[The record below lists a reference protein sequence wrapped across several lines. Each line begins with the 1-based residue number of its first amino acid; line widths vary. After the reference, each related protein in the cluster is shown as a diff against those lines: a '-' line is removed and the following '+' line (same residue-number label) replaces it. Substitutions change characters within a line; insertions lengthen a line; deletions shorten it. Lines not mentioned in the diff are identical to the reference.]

1 MIVIENGDKL
11 RGDATNAAEVD
22 FSVHGLDDNALTQ
35 LADGQLPATTGDLYV
50 ADSTD
55 VITSIILVNTGS
67 AHNHVNL
74 YLLPAAGTAR
84 RLIAKDLQLEA
95 GYSLHFDGAKVM
107 VLTSLGGLAYIG
119 EKGETGATGPEGPT
133 GPTGPT
139 GAEGP
144 TGPTGPTGADG
155 EDAYCYIAYASDD
168 SGTGFTTTFNAALD
182 YIAILSTDTELV
194 SPSPQASD
202 FAGLW
207 KKYKGETGE
216 TGATG
221 ATGAAGADGDD
232 AYVYIAYAS
241 DDSGTGFTTTFNSAL
256 DYIAILTTD
265 TELTSPSPQASDFAG
280 LWKKYKGEKGDS
292 GGMDIETTAASD
304 FIVSA
309 GSPLAWAKKTLA
321 EVKAIIGLGT
331 NRFIQIQHAQT
342 GDLISGNTVLP
353 CDDTTPQKTEGFE
366 IITCAITPKATGNI
380 LLVIAV
386 VQTAHYVTSALGG
399 MALFTNDNSDAVAT
413 AVGAVAYGGT
423 IKPIIYKMAAANT
436 DAITFK
442 VRGGPLSS
450 GTMYINSVPGSTT
463 RSMNGLNAT
472 TLTILE
478 FTP

>member
-11 RGDATNAAEVD
+11 QGDATNAAEVD

-35 LADGQLPATTGDLYV
+35 LADGQLPSTTGDLYV

-107 VLTSLGGLAYIG
+107 VLTSLGGIAYIG
-119 EKGETGATGPEGPT
+119 EKGETGATGPQGE
-133 GPTGPT
+133 T
-139 GAEGP
+139 GAQGP
-144 TGPTGPTGADG
+144 QGIQGETGAPGAPGADG

-207 KKYKGETGE
+207 KKYKGEKGETGE
-216 TGATG
+216 TGPQGETG
-221 ATGAAGADGDD
+221 ATGAAGAD
-232 AYVYIAYAS
+232 AYCYIAYAS
-241 DDSGTGFTTTFNSAL
+241 DDSGTGFTTTFNASL
-256 DYIAILTTD
+256 DYIAILSTD
-265 TELTSPSPQASDFAG
+265 TELVSPSPQASDFAG

-292 GGMDIETTAASD
+292 GGIDLETTAESD

-309 GSPLAWAKKTLA
+309 GSPLAWVKKTLA
-321 EVKAIIGLGT
+321 ETKTILGFMAAGAYELTDGATIAVDWSDGATQYVVIGATGRTVTFANPVEGTVYRLIVIQDGSGSRTITTWPTIKWAGGSAPTLTTTAGKA
-331 NRFIQIQHAQT
+331 
-342 GDLISGNTVLP
+342 D
-353 CDDTTPQKTEGFE
+353 
-366 IITCAITPKATGNI
+366 IITLLYANSAYYADCAYN
-380 LLVIAV
+380 
-386 VQTAHYVTSALGG
+386 
-399 MALFTNDNSDAVAT
+399 F
-413 AVGAVAYGGT
+413 
-423 IKPIIYKMAAANT
+423 
-436 DAITFK
+436 
-442 VRGGPLSS
+442 
-450 GTMYINSVPGSTT
+450 
-463 RSMNGLNAT
+463 
-472 TLTILE
+472 
-478 FTP
+478 